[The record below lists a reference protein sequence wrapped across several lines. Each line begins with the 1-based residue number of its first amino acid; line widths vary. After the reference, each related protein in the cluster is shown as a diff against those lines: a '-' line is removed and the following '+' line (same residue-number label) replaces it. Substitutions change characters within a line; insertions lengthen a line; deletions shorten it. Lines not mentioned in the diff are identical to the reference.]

1 MSSAPGPLD
10 GLVVVDF
17 TRVLAGPFC
26 TMILSDM
33 GAEVLKVER
42 PGTGDDTRSW
52 DPPAVAGDATYFLAV
67 NRGKKSV
74 VLDLAEPGD
83 AETARQ
89 LVAQADVVIEN
100 FRSGVMERLGLG
112 YDDVRDLNP
121 SVVYCSIPAFA
132 SSETPKPGYDLLMQ
146 ALSGLMSVTGVET
159 PTKAGV
165 ALLDV
170 ITGLYATAGVLA
182 ALNVRDR
189 SGVGQ
194 HVTVGLYDA
203 SLAALVNQ
211 SAAYLLSGHVPTL
224 AGNRHPSIVPYQAFE
239 ARDRTFVLAA
249 GNDKLFRDTMG
260 VLGMPALADDPRFV
274 TNRARVENR
283 DVLVKLLDEA
293 FMTCDAAD
301 WVQRL
306 DDRGVPAAL
315 VRSMDEVFTAP
326 ESQAALVDIPD
337 PARGGSLRYVR
348 TPIGMS
354 ATPLRE
360 PVTPPPL
367 LGQHTAST
375 IAALKR
381 TDPPSRDGDR
391 PPEGPHDHARH

>member
-1 MSSAPGPLD
+1 VSGAPGPLD

-17 TRVLAGPFC
+17 TRVLAGPLC

-33 GAEVLKVER
+33 GAEVVKVER

-52 DPPAVAGDATYFLAV
+52 DPPAVAGDATYFLGV

-74 VLDLAEPGD
+74 VLDLSTPED
-83 AETARQ
+83 AETARR
-89 LVAQADVVIEN
+89 LVAGADVVIEN
-100 FRSGVMERLGLG
+100 FRSGVMHRLGLG
-112 YDDVRDLNP
+112 YEDVRALNP
-121 SVVYCSIPAFA
+121 AVVYCSIPAFA

-159 PTKAGV
+159 PTKVGV

-170 ITGLYATAGVLA
+170 VTGLYATSGVLA

-189 SGVGQ
+189 TGVGQ
-194 HVTVGLYDA
+194 QVTVGLYDA

-211 SAAYLLSGHVPTL
+211 SAAYLLAGHVPTL
-224 AGNRHPSIVPYQAFE
+224 AGNGHPSIVPYQAFE

-249 GNDKLFRDTMG
+249 GNDKLFRDTMD
-260 VLGMPALADDPRFV
+260 VLGMPVLADDPRFS

-283 DVLVKLLDEA
+283 EVLVKLLDEA
-293 FMTCDAAD
+293 FRAGDAAD

-306 DDRGVPAAL
+306 EDRGVPAA
-315 VRSMDEVFTAP
+315 VIRSLDEVFTAE
-326 ESQAALVDIPD
+326 ESQAALVDVPD

-348 TPIGMS
+348 TPIRLS
-354 ATPLRE
+354 ATPLRD
-360 PVTPPPL
+360 PVTPPPR

-375 IAALKR
+375 IAALSR
-381 TDPPSRDGDR
+381 TDPSPSDGDR
-391 PPEGPHDHARH
+391 PPEGSADHARH